1 MGFWILFRHPQKN
14 GRGENVILIIAV
26 IMAVLVLYGENRYF
40 QEHWKKGLSVSL
52 HFCQKGVNAG
62 ERCL

>member
-26 IMAVLVLYGENRYF
+26 IMAVLVLYGETDIFRSI
-40 QEHWKKGLSVSL
+40 GRRG
-52 HFCQKGVNAG
+52 C
-62 ERCL
+62 R